1 MPYIFIQDD
10 QAIPTNAMNKK
21 PNKDATK
28 DSKDT
33 KRTPMKSPRDITDT
47 NAANTANEQPAAAN
61 IRPSGNS
68 TNRGSDMTQS
78 SNTGRGVEND
88 RSR

>member
-1 MPYIFIQDD
+1 MPTTS
-10 QAIPTNAMNKK
+10 PKK
-21 PNKDATK
+21 AADKG
-28 DSKDT
+28 SKIASKSAAKA
-33 KRTPMKSPRDITDT
+33 KRTPMKSPREIDDV
-47 NAANTANEQPAAAN
+47 NAANTATEQPGAAN

-78 SNTGRGVEND
+78 ANAGAGVEND